1 MTSIPHDLITKLLER
16 GSVAAFAQDVGE
28 EVAASVMHELTQ
40 RTPEEL
46 QPSWPMVIAY
56 GRMQEAYDTASRLGR
71 TDDMLKAAAAQAK
84 LLREV
89 Y

>member
-1 MTSIPHDLITKLLER
+1 MTMPPDLITKLLER
-16 GSVAAFAQDVGE
+16 GSVAALAHEVGDD
-28 EVAASVMHELTQ
+28 VAAAVMHELTQ

-56 GRMQEAYDTASRLGR
+56 GRMQEAYDVASRLGR